1 MGDLAQAETYLQR
14 NLSLIQEARTSGLPG
29 WRTAYA
35 VRGQSWEADVEL
47 HRAIIFET
55 RGQFADAETAI
66 DPKRTLDS
74 GPTRQFRGVK
84 NPRRWSGIGL
94 TPRGPSLGAQQAAN
108 INGPPKS
115 AAPSSSAANLEIC
128 IAGSQQINSPHCNNV
143 P

>member
-47 HRAIIFET
+47 RRAIIFET

-84 NPRRWSGIGL
+84 TRAVGWASD
-94 TPRGPSLGAQQAAN
+94 
-108 INGPPKS
+108 
-115 AAPSSSAANLEIC
+115 
-128 IAGSQQINSPHCNNV
+128 
-143 P
+143 